1 MISAFDLFKIGIGPS
16 SSHTVGPMVA
26 ALAFRERTRRRP
38 GLARIR
44 AEIFGSLAWTG
55 RGHGTDVAI
64 LLGLLG
70 HSPSAIDP
78 DRVVLARLLSDMQ
91 AHYRSPDP
99 PGGASEMARLLT
111 RDGEHLPFALLA
123 ECDGVVLGLATLTP
137 VLYGGA
143 YQWELF
149 LKDLYVTEQARGL
162 GIGRALLAWQLD
174 RGTALHAER
183 HPEAPGSLTV
193 EVPGGMPSL
202 EALVPHP
209 ARLGRPAE
217 YAQLVEALVANPL
230 LNGEVIRLDGAL
242 RMPPR

>member
-1 MISAFDLFKIGIGPS
+1 MSAT
-16 SSHTVGPMVA
+16 TV
-26 ALAFRERTRRRP
+26 RR
-38 GLARIR
+38 
-44 AEIFGSLAWTG
+44 
-55 RGHGTDVAI
+55 
-64 LLGLLG
+64 
-70 HSPSAIDP
+70 AIDP

-162 GIGRALLAWQLD
+162 GIGRALLVAMA
-174 RGTALHAER
+174 RIA
-183 HPEAPGSLTV
+183 V
-193 EVPGGMPSL
+193 EQNYCRIDWTTDAINEGAQRL
-202 EALVPHP
+202 YD
-209 ARLGRPAE
+209 RLGVPRHDKVF
-217 YAQLVEALVANPL
+217 Y
-230 LNGEVIRLDGAL
+230 RLSGDDLKKFAAG
-242 RMPPR
+242 